1 MRTALRWLVVLG
13 ALIAPA
19 SGRAEPAP
27 TVLEVTLAAGTVSLD
42 AREVPLR
49 DVLRAVA
56 ARADLELSIHGDDD
70 PRVTLLLDRVLLED
84 AIRRLVRWNYVLT
97 DRRLIVLLLGN
108 TTRETQVN
116 TTGAEAEPVRVSAP
130 TNASASP
137 REDGIVQGT
146 THSSTSHPTQPGVTG
161 AGVAVA
167 NRRSGP
173 ALPFT
178 GTVSPAQPAS
188 SPAPAAAGQRPSS
201 QEPGPR
207 GPGTSG
213 GVSAAEAARLAAAIQ
228 QEAADPE
235 PDSLADEVD
244 SAPRPT
250 VRP

>member
-1 MRTALRWLVVLG
+1 MRAALRWLVVLG
-13 ALIAPA
+13 TLIAPA

-27 TVLEVTLAAGTVSLD
+27 AVLEVTLAAGTVSLD

-56 ARADLELSIHGDDD
+56 AGADLELSIHGDDD
-70 PRVTLLLDRVLLED
+70 PRVTLVLDRVVLED

-108 TTRETQVN
+108 TTRETQVT
-116 TTGAEAEPVRVSAP
+116 TTGAEAEPLRVSSP
-130 TNASASP
+130 TGSSTSP
-137 REDGIVQGT
+137 PEDGIVQGA
-146 THSSTSHPTQPGVTG
+146 THSSPPHPTQPGVTG
-161 AGVAVA
+161 AGVAAA

-173 ALPFT
+173 ALPLT
-178 GTVSPAQPAS
+178 GTISPALSAP
-188 SPAPAAAGQRPSS
+188 SPAPAPSGQRPSS
-201 QEPGPR
+201 PEPAPR

-213 GVSAAEAARLAAAIQ
+213 GVSAAEAARRAAAIQ

-235 PDSLADEVD
+235 SDSLADEVD
-244 SAPRPT
+244 AAPTPT